1 MRVAHYVR
9 LLIVVLVAT
18 LVAGCASIPQSGQ
31 VGESDPQAEPNRDVA
46 YTFNPAGPAADATPT
61 SIINGFILA
70 ATGIQGDFS
79 TAREFLT
86 DAAAHQWDP
95 YAQTTIYTGRPIVD
109 ATGDD
114 QYTVELSIVG
124 SLDDAG
130 VLEVADEGA
139 TQDAQF
145 RLVQVDGQWRI
156 DELPDGINLDAAQFR
171 ALFNTQTL
179 YWYDP
184 TYTYVVPDV
193 RWMLNTPDQ
202 TTTIVEALLN
212 GPAHYLAGAVVTAFP
227 QNAELFRNTVP
238 VSNAIAQVDFTDE
251 TFRDTS
257 ALARYRMYQQLEL
270 TLQRYPGVSEVTMT
284 RERASLE
291 FDDPP
296 EGFVAADTTATTG
309 DTQIGIH
316 PETNQLVSYQADS
329 SGPLP
334 GFPNVA
340 NLDPIEPTM
349 NRERDTA
356 AFLNSDRDTMYV
368 ANNTTQA
375 FEIATGKDLIA
386 PSMDVHDWVFTVTDG
401 NTIIASNTS
410 RNDQVLE
417 IMHPWA
423 GREEDITALRISPE
437 GTRAALVVRPEEGPA
452 QLYIAGVIRD
462 EDNQPQAL
470 GNTFRLQTDEP
481 PNQVAWYSTAEIL
494 AGRVSSRERV
504 ELELIGFS
512 GPPVNFKPML
522 GMVNFSTGAGNV
534 YAETEDNVYL
544 RVGNNWR
551 AQPDAPTQLSYPG

>member
-1 MRVAHYVR
+1 
-9 LLIVVLVAT
+9 
-18 LVAGCASIPQSGQ
+18 
-31 VGESDPQAEPNRDVA
+31 
-46 YTFNPAGPAADATPT
+46 
-61 SIINGFILA
+61 
-70 ATGIQGDFS
+70 
-79 TAREFLT
+79 
-86 DAAAHQWDP
+86 
-95 YAQTTIYTGRPIVD
+95 
-109 ATGDD
+109 
-114 QYTVELSIVG
+114 
-124 SLDDAG
+124 
-130 VLEVADEGA
+130 
-139 TQDAQF
+139 
-145 RLVQVDGQWRI
+145 
-156 DELPDGINLDAAQFR
+156 
-171 ALFNTQTL
+171 
-179 YWYDP
+179 
-184 TYTYVVPDV
+184 
-193 RWMLNTPDQ
+193 MLNTPDQ

-212 GPAHYLAGAVVTAFP
+212 GPAHFLDGAVVTAFP

-334 GFPNVA
+334 GFPDVA
-340 NLDPIEPTM
+340 SLDPIEPTM

-401 NTIIASNTS
+401 NTIIASNTN

-504 ELELIGFS
+504 ELELIGFN
-512 GPPVNFKPML
+512 GPSVNFKPML